1 MQTQVKYIELKLLAD
16 RKTMEL
22 KSRVYALQCLKIEVW
37 NANNKTNLFILC
49 YTIIHMTH
57 HSCD

>member
-1 MQTQVKYIELKLLAD
+1 MQTQVKYNELKLLAD

-37 NANNKTNLFILC
+37 NANNKPNLILC
-49 YTIIHMTH
+49 YYIIHMTH